1 MFAINAPADVMTDN
15 LSGEKVDVTL
25 GGFADI
31 NVEVLTGVNANVS
44 VAVMIMLSL

>member
-1 MFAINAPADVMTDN
+1 MFAMIAPADVMSDN

-31 NVEVLTGVNANVS
+31 NVEVLTDVNANVS
-44 VAVMIMLSL
+44 VAMMTMLSP